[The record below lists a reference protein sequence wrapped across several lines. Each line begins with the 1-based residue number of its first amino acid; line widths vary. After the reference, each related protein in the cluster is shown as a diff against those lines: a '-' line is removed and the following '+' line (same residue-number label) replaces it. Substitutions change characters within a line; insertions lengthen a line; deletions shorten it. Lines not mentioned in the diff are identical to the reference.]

1 MDEIMNNYIFFIYCF
16 IIFYKN
22 KNKNFISCD
31 TIQDA
36 IQFIPL
42 YIKHPKI
49 EDRTRKLLYLR
60 ILDVSLE
67 STPSLTISPKEG
79 G

>member
-1 MDEIMNNYIFFIYCF
+1 M
-16 IIFYKN
+16 
-22 KNKNFISCD
+22 SCD

-36 IQFIPL
+36 IQFILL

-60 ILDVSLE
+60 ILDVSVD
-67 STPSLTISPKEG
+67 STSSLTISPKVG